1 MVGVGKRGH
10 GGGGN
15 MGSVDG
21 GGIVVRGL
29 NLDGGLFSGLIS
41 RSLFAARN
49 GGSERVDAAS
59 LH

>member
-1 MVGVGKRGH
+1 MVGVGKRGN
-10 GGGGN
+10 GRGA
-15 MGSVDG
+15 VDG